1 MTTITQPSVRD
12 DLLARAARVIPGGAS
27 AGGRPD
33 FGDVITRAQGAY
45 LWNADGKRYID
56 HLNSYGPI
64 VIGHADPRVNA
75 AVAEMASDRRPQLGR
90 TRRRGRW
97 SSPSGSWAPCHRPRR
112 WSS

>member
-1 MTTITQPSVRD
+1 MTAVQPSPVSLRD
-12 DLLARAARVIPGGAS
+12 DLLERAARVIPGGAS

-64 VIGHADPRVNA
+64 VIGHADPRVNRAVTDA
-75 AVAEMASDRRPQLGR
+75 AATVDLNWVGPHAG
-90 TRRRGRW
+90 
-97 SSPSGSWAPCHRPRR
+97 
-112 WSS
+112 